1 MSVFR
6 DYCSMDVNIPVS
18 DMETKTVTIT
28 RNTRFF
34 VPMTKLER
42 FAFPFVGLTLS
53 MRSYGSDTEMEWV
66 ECYINEDEYLIN
78 MNDGKDPPYKIKLT
92 ACDQSYGSETYYWT
106 DFLSL
111 LREGNIKVKESDFD
125 VVVPYRRVNNIPN
138 SCATIVEEGTV
149 VVDVRNYM

>member
-18 DMETKTVTIT
+18 DTETKTVTIT

-53 MRSYGSDTEMEWV
+53 MKSYGSDTEMEWV
-66 ECYINEDEYLIN
+66 ECYI
-78 MNDGKDPPYKIKLT
+78 
-92 ACDQSYGSETYYWT
+92 
-106 DFLSL
+106 
-111 LREGNIKVKESDFD
+111 V
-125 VVVPYRRVNNIPN
+125 
-138 SCATIVEEGTV
+138 
-149 VVDVRNYM
+149 